1 MVDTVSWG
9 DFEASEP
16 DFSSRILSRFSA
28 HPHHVVATVAAD
40 GRPRVWGSNIF
51 VNDGELWLGAMSGSL
66 RVADLLREP
75 RVAVH
80 SAPLSE
86 QLDGGDARIEGTAT
100 VLDPAAS
107 ADWMKAHTE
116 TTPGGAGPAGDV
128 VLVRLDRVVL
138 TEVKGEVL
146 ALSVW
151 EPGHG
156 IRIVL
161 RQ

>member
-1 MVDTVSWG
+1 MVDAVSWG
-9 DFEASEP
+9 VFEASEP
-16 DFSSRILSRFSA
+16 EFSARILARFTA

-40 GRPRVWGSNIF
+40 GRPRVWGSNVF
-51 VNDGELWLGAMSGSL
+51 VNEGELWLGAMSGSL

-75 RVAVH
+75 RVALH

-86 QLDGGDARIEGTAT
+86 QLDGGDARIEGIAT

-107 ADWMKAHTE
+107 ADWMRAHTE
-116 TTPGGAGPAGDV
+116 TTPGGAGHAGDV

-146 ALSVW
+146 SLSVW
-151 EPGHG
+151 ESGHG